1 VAEWQAIV
9 PVVAAQWQTI
19 SALATA
25 AGTLVLAVATFSA
38 VRSSNRS
45 ARVAEESLMA
55 GLRPL
60 LVPSLGSDPVH
71 KALWADR
78 HVAKVEGGR
87 AVVEQEG
94 AVIYLALG
102 LRNVGSGIAL
112 VHGWLAMEHQPFDGT
127 SHQPPEEFR
136 RQGIDLYIPAGG
148 TGYWEAAIRDA
159 DDPMRPV
166 VEKAL
171 ANREPFRIDLLY
183 GDQRGLERTI
193 TRFVAVP
200 AEAFWY
206 GQASRHWNLDRPDPR

>member
-1 VAEWQAIV
+1 MAN
-9 PVVAAQWQTI
+9 WQTI
-19 SALATA
+19 SSLATA
-25 AGTLVLAVATFSA
+25 GGTLVLAVATFSA

-45 ARVAEESLMA
+45 ARVAEESLLA

-60 LVPSLGSDPVH
+60 LVPSLAEDPVH

-87 AVVEQEG
+87 AIVEQVDE
-94 AVIYLALG
+94 VVYLALG

-112 VHGWLAMEHQPFDGT
+112 IHGWLVTAHEPFDGAP
-127 SHQPPEEFR
+127 HPAPEEFR
-136 RQGIDLYIPAGG
+136 RQGIDLYVPSGG
-148 TGYWEAAIRDA
+148 TGYWESAIRDA
-159 DDPMRPV
+159 EDPMRPV

-183 GDQRGLERTI
+183 GDQHGVQRTI
-193 TRFVAVP
+193 SRFIVVP
-200 AEAFWY
+200 AQDFWY